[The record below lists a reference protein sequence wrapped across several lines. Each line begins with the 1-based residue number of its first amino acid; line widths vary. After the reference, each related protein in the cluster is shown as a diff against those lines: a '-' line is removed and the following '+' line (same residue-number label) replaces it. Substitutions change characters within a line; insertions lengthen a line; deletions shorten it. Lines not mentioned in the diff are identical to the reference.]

1 MLFDIWTYED
11 TTAKE
16 YSVSVSGMTQT
27 QMQLG
32 QFADLLFRVRDNLS
46 DTGVVFERTVSMS
59 SNPITIN
66 EGKIRIIRLKTDYG
80 LAGGLLA
87 PGKYEVSFAYKPM
100 GQGSGEWMV
109 PTYLGQIVVTE
120 PAIAGAIRGGSTFSL
135 WNGGFGH

>member
-1 MLFDIWTYED
+1 MLFDVWTYED

-32 QFADLLFRVRDNLS
+32 QFADLLFRGRDNLS

-66 EGKIRIIRLKTDYG
+66 EGKYG
-80 LAGGLLA
+80 LYAC
-87 PGKYEVSFAYKPM
+87 
-100 GQGSGEWMV
+100 
-109 PTYLGQIVVTE
+109 GQIM
-120 PAIAGAIRGGSTFSL
+120 G
-135 WNGGFGH
+135 